1 VFYECRDSIIILCT
15 VDQYIHACMYTINC
29 FSISRIHFVSSSRDQ
44 QFTLASRVQVL
55 EAWAPDEAELSSN
68 PFGLCREV
76 MSMPPHA
83 ADANLIGTISR

>member
-1 VFYECRDSIIILCT
+1 MHV
-15 VDQYIHACMYTINC
+15 YTWPLGNNPDEINVCPLMPINC

-68 PFGLCREV
+68 PFGLCRDV